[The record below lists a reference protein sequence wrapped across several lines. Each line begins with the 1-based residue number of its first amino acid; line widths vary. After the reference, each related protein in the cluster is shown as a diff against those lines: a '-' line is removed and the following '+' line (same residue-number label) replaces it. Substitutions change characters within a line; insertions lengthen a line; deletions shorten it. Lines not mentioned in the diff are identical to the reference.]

1 MFGQARDPDSLSII
15 LHFRKS
21 YLCLGRLGIQTHY
34 PLSFTS
40 ENLIC
45 VWAVYRD
52 PDSLSVIL
60 HFWKSYLCLGRLGI
74 QTRYLSVILHF
85 WKSDL
90 CLGRLGIQTRYPLSF
105 TSENLICVWAGW
117 NPLIPCISYR
127 LESEQTFTAWYA
139 GYNIRVKGQF
149 EKECME
155 KWHIKN
161 YIKIMT
167 RTIWKR
173 IHGKVT
179 H

>member
-1 MFGQARDPDSLSII
+1 MFRQARDPDSLSVI

-21 YLCLGRLGIQTHY
+21 YLCLGRQ
-34 PLSFTS
+34 
-40 ENLIC
+40 
-45 VWAVYRD
+45 
-52 PDSLSVIL
+52 
-60 HFWKSYLCLGRLGI
+60 GI

-90 CLGRLGIQTRYPLSF
+90 CLGKLGIQTRYPLSF

-149 EKECME
+149 ECQLIICSFYYNFFFCQKLSFLFSFQTPPPPPRFKEL
-155 KWHIKN
+155 HNFTQAGNQTGAATADAYLAVLIHSAHA
-161 YIKIMT
+161 KI
-167 RTIWKR
+167 
-173 IHGKVT
+173 
-179 H
+179 